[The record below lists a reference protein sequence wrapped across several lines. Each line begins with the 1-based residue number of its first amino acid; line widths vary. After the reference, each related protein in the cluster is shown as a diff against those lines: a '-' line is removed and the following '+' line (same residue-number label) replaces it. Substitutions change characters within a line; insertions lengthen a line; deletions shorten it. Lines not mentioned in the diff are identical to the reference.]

1 MLASLKWINEYVDIP
16 YSTDAELQTFCDLLD
31 LTGTGVEGK
40 NRTGSE
46 FEHVVVGQVISK
58 EHHPDSDHMW
68 VCMVDVGDKN
78 VDDAGASV
86 PLQIVCGAQN
96 FEAGDKIVVAMI
108 GAVLPGDFKIK
119 KSKLRGVMSCGMNCS
134 ERELGLGNSHE
145 GIMILP
151 SNAPVGMPFDE
162 YLERS
167 DCVLDLE
174 ITPNRPDC
182 MSIRGLAREFA
193 TIKQITWKD
202 PLESDLA
209 KLEVSNPSGY
219 VEDEVS
225 VEIEDGDRCPR
236 YTACIIKGV
245 KVGPSPEWL
254 KTRLAALGQRSINN
268 IVDVSNYILFLYGQ
282 PLHTFD
288 LDWLKNGCDKAEIV
302 VRAAGLNEELETL
315 DGVKRKLS
323 EDMTVISTKSAGAV
337 ALAGVMGGL
346 NSEITDDTQNVLL
359 ETATFEAGRTSRTS
373 RNLKLFSESSMRY
386 ERKVDDHDIDKR
398 AAIAAAL
405 IKEVAGGEI
414 LCNKS
419 GEFGLVDVWAKKSEI
434 LKLTF
439 RINRF
444 NEFIGEVIP
453 TDFIK
458 STLTS
463 LGCKVDGSGDVLD
476 VVVPTFRPDLEREI
490 DLYEEVLRIWGED
503 KITPT
508 LPKSEKRVGQIQVQ
522 ENVRRRVGRVLRACG
537 MNETLS
543 YSFVDPEINSIFAN
557 GDETSALS
565 LINPLNAEQSEMRLS
580 IISSLISSVPYN
592 LKRGAS
598 SVSLF
603 ETGRVFESKQ
613 GKKLPKENLSVAGV
627 MCGKRVSKSWNTE
640 ETDYDFFD
648 AKGAVEC
655 ICDEFKFKKVRFKVP
670 DEGKY
675 KFLFPGRIAEVF
687 AGGTHIGW
695 MGEIHPKTCQKL
707 DINASVFAFEL
718 DLKQI
723 QNASNM
729 SKDYV
734 EVSEFPSIEIDQNW
748 VVDEDVTAEKM
759 MQVITS
765 AAGNL
770 LTDLALIDIYRNSV
784 TVGAGKK
791 CMTYK
796 LTYNSTEKTLTSDEV
811 DKTHSRVVKK
821 VCGAV
826 GATERA

>member
-16 YSTDAELQTFCDLLD
+16 YESDSDLQNFCDLLD

-40 NRTGSE
+40 NRTGTE
-46 FEHVVVGQVISK
+46 FEHVVTGQVISK

-68 VCMVDVGDKN
+68 VCMVDVGKQN
-78 VDDAGASV
+78 VDEAGISI

-108 GAVLPGDFKIK
+108 GAILPGDFKIK

-134 ERELGLGNSHE
+134 ERELGLGDSHD

-151 SNAPVGMPFDE
+151 KDVPVGMKFND
-162 YLERS
+162 YLDRS

-193 TIKQITWKD
+193 AVKQKRWND

-209 KLEVSNPSGY
+209 KLQVSKTSGY
-219 VEDEVS
+219 IEDEVS

-236 YTACIIKGV
+236 YSACVIKGV
-245 KVGPSPEWL
+245 KVGPSPSWL
-254 KTRLAALGQRSINN
+254 KDRLAALGQRSINN

-288 LDWLKNGCDKAEIV
+288 LDWLKNGQDKAEIL
-302 VRAAGLNEELETL
+302 VRAAKPNEELVTL
-315 DGVKRKLS
+315 DGVKRKLT

-346 NSEITDDTQNVLL
+346 NSEITDETQNVLL

-398 AAIAAAL
+398 AAVAAAL

-419 GEFGLVDVWAKKSEI
+419 NEFGLVDVWAKKSEI
-434 LKLTF
+434 TKLEF

-444 NEFIGEVIP
+444 NKFIGEDIP
-453 TDFIK
+453 VDFIK
-458 STLTS
+458 STLTN
-463 LGCKVDGSGDVLD
+463 LGCEVDGNGDVLD

-508 LPKSEKRVGQIQVQ
+508 LPRSEKRVGRIQV
-522 ENVRRRVGRVLRACG
+522 EEDVRRRISRVLRACG
-537 MNETLS
+537 LNETLS
-543 YSFVDPEINSIFAN
+543 YSFVDPEINSLFATT
-557 GDETSALS
+557 DDAEALS
-565 LINPLNAEQSEMRLS
+565 LINPLNVEQSEMRRS
-580 IISSLISSVPYN
+580 IISSLIASVPYN
-592 LKRGAS
+592 LKRGATC
-598 SVSLF
+598 VSLF
-603 ETGRVFESKQ
+603 ETGSVFESNQ
-613 GKKLPKENLSVAGV
+613 GRKLPKEKTSVAGV
-627 MCGKRVSKSWNTE
+627 MCGKRVVKSWNS
-640 ETDYDFFD
+640 DDVYFDFFD
-648 AKGAVEC
+648 AKGTVEC
-655 ICDEFKFKKVRFKVP
+655 ICDEFKFKKVRFKVA
-670 DEGKY
+670 DENSY
-675 KFLFPGRIAEVF
+675 KFLFPGRIAEVY
-687 AGGTHIGW
+687 AGGACLGW
-695 MGEIHPKTCQKL
+695 VGEIHPKVCQKL
-707 DINASVFAFEL
+707 DVDTSVFAFEL
-718 DLKQI
+718 NMKQI
-723 QNASNM
+723 QKCANLA
-729 SKDYV
+729 KDYM
-734 EVSEFPSIEIDQNW
+734 EVSDFPSIEIDQNW
-748 VVDEDVTAEKM
+748 IVDEDVTAEKM
-759 MQVITS
+759 TQVITS
-765 AAGNL
+765 AAGSTL
-770 LTDLALIDIYRNSV
+770 ESVVLIDIYRNPVS
-784 TVGAGKK
+784 VGAGKK

-796 LTYNSTEKTLTSDEV
+796 LTYRALDKTLTAEEV
-811 DKTHSRVVKK
+811 EKTHSKVFSK

-826 GATERA
+826 GAQERA